1 MLERKGLVLQ
11 EKDKKNHKTVKT
23 MGGNSDTKPRLFH
36 WLENLTQI
44 CLVSDTHF
52 REKGK
57 SLVKCRASV
66 NGT

>member
-11 EKDKKNHKTVKT
+11 EKDKKSHKTVKT
-23 MGGNSDTKPRLFH
+23 MGGNSNTMPRLFH
-36 WLENLTQI
+36 WFGNLSQI
-44 CLVSDTHF
+44 CLVSDTRF

-57 SLVKCRASV
+57 SLVKCKASV